1 MPDIDSQTRSLNEDE
16 SNDRPEKDMLQ
27 RFSFDEAPVRGEIA
41 HLNQSLQDVLSR
53 HSYPD
58 AVADEL
64 AQLMAA
70 AALMSANLKF
80 EGRLTLQL
88 RFEGVVSLLQAETD
102 HKGQLRAIARYND
115 QAPPESLTTI
125 QFDNG
130 QLVITLEPEQGQR
143 YQGITAIQG
152 GDIAKALEDYFE
164 QSEQLSTRIW
174 LTSDRQTA
182 AGFLLQKLP
191 DAPTDTDT
199 DAWNRITQ
207 LADTLKQDE
216 LLTLSNQVL
225 LHRLY
230 HDEQVRVYPGSQLSF
245 YCTCSRSR
253 LGAALKQVGE
263 SEVRDMLNETPV
275 LSIQCEFC
283 LQGYEFRAQ
292 DLPDLFAPPKV
303 H

>member
-16 SNDRPEKDMLQ
+16 PNDRPEKDLLQ
-27 RFSFDEAPVRGEIA
+27 RFSFDEAPIRGEIA
-41 HLNQSLQDVLSR
+41 HLNQSLQDVLGR
-53 HSYPD
+53 HQYPS
-58 AVADEL
+58 AVAEEL
-64 AQLMAA
+64 AELMTA

-88 RFEGVVSLLQAETD
+88 RLQGAVSLLQAETD
-102 HKGQLRAIARYND
+102 HKGQLRAIARYD
-115 QAPPESLTTI
+115 EQVASDALATTS
-125 QFDNG
+125 FGHG

-143 YQGITAIQG
+143 YQGITAIKG

-174 LTSDRQTA
+174 LTSDGQTA

-191 DAPTDTDT
+191 ASPTDTDE

-207 LADTLKQDE
+207 LADTLKYEE
-216 LLTLSNQVL
+216 LLTLSNQTL

-230 HDEQVRVYPGSQLSF
+230 HEEQVRVYPGSPLSF
-245 YCTCSRSR
+245 YCTCSRAR

-263 SEVRDMLNETPV
+263 AEIRDMLNETPV

-283 LQGYEFRAQ
+283 LQGYEFSKE
-292 DLPDLFAPPKV
+292 DLPELFGPPKI